1 MKTKT
6 LRKMPA
12 MILSRR
18 YSILFGADD
27 TARTMLRKGNYTYAD
42 GFPHKNFMPP
52 AQRRANLEVVG
63 FGTPISPTDAAAVL
77 KELGKLPVSFE
88 HLLAV
93 GYQYPTIL
101 DEILKHFR
109 DLISLSHRE
118 ALSPEVADQVVTAET
133 IMKDSRVSI
142 VSIGPSIG
150 TCVVDLYVFPVLTNN
165 KVFGAGKNLIGYHA
179 NQNRILEPG
188 HFFLVMDQR
197 REETKTPFLRN

>member
-27 TARTMLRKGNYTYAD
+27 TARTMLRKGNYNHAD
-42 GFPHKNFMPP
+42 DFPCKNHGQLKPC
-52 AQRRANLEVVG
+52 RADVEVVG
-63 FGTPISPTDAAAVL
+63 FNVSISPAETTEVL
-77 KELGKLPVSFE
+77 KELGKSAASFE
-88 HLLAV
+88 HLLGV

-118 ALSPEVADQVVTAET
+118 ALSPEVADQVVTAEM
-133 IMKDSRVSI
+133 IMRDSRVSI